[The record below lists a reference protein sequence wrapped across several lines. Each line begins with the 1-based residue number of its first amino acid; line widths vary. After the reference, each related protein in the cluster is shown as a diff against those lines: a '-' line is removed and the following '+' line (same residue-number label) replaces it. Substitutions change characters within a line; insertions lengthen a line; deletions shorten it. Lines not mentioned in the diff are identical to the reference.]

1 MVGRVNSLH
10 DQVAQQ
16 LRDLIFAGELSP
28 GAFVDETRLC
38 EQLAISRTPLREALK
53 VLSAEGLIR
62 HEPRRGSFVSE
73 VTEQDLDDI
82 FPVIALLEGRCA
94 FEAAQQAGLAD
105 IAALETL
112 HTQLQDSAAQGR
124 IPDYYAAN
132 FAIHEAIIA
141 IAGNKW
147 LAQVI
152 ADLRKILKLARLQ
165 QLNAPGRLTQSLAEH
180 MAIFAALKAGDAE
193 GADAAMRTHLTRQ
206 REALRQLARQQTSRV
221 AMAFTEHN
229 KAGARA

>member
-1 MVGRVNSLH
+1 MAGHVNSLH

-16 LRDLIFAGELSP
+16 LRDRIFGGQLLP
-28 GAFVDETRLC
+28 GAFVDEARLC

-62 HEPRRGSFVSE
+62 HEPRRGSFVNE
-73 VTEQDLDDI
+73 VTEQDLDEI

-94 FEAAQQAGLAD
+94 FEAALQASAAD
-105 IAALETL
+105 IAALEML
-112 HTQLQDSAAQGR
+112 HRQLEASAQQGR
-124 IPDYYAAN
+124 IPEYYAAN
-132 FAIHEAIIA
+132 YAIHEAIIA

-152 ADLRKILKLARLQ
+152 RDLRKILKLARLQ
-165 QLNAPGRLTQSLAEH
+165 QLNAPGRLAQSLVEH
-180 MAIFAALKAGDAE
+180 RAIFAALKAHDAE

-206 REALRQLARQQTSRV
+206 REALRQLARQSKSRIAV
-221 AMAFTEHN
+221 VGTEHET
-229 KAGARA
+229 RAVTP

>member
-1 MVGRVNSLH
+1 MTGRVNSLH

-16 LRDLIFAGELSP
+16 LRDQIFAGQLLP

-53 VLSAEGLIR
+53 VLAAEGLIR
-62 HEPRRGSFVSE
+62 HEPRRGSFVNE

-94 FEAAQQAGLAD
+94 FEAALQASDAD
-105 IAALETL
+105 IAVLDSL
-112 HTQLQDSAAQGR
+112 HQQLQASASQGH
-124 IPDYYAAN
+124 IPDYYTAN
-132 FAIHEAIIA
+132 YAIHEAVIA

-152 ADLRKILKLARLQ
+152 GDLRKILKLARLQ
-165 QLNAPGRLTQSLAEH
+165 QLNAPGRLAQSLVEH
-180 MAIFAALKAGDAE
+180 MAIFAAIKAHDAA

-206 REALRQLARQQTSRV
+206 REALRQLARQSKSRI
-221 AMAFTEHN
+221 AAASTPQE
-229 KAGARA
+229 KQGDST